1 MTLMAIGRWVLAAS
15 VLTCGCTAA
24 NAQSAPFAGLAGRW
38 NGSGTIELSD
48 GPKERLRCRASYQV
62 SHGEARLQQSLLCAS
77 DSYRFELSSDVIS
90 QQGEI
95 AGSWSEASRGISG
108 SIVGRESGGSIS
120 AVVDAPGFRARL
132 SVATKGN
139 RQSFTIASDGD
150 IRSVNISMSRD

>member
-1 MTLMAIGRWVLAAS
+1 MAIPRWFLATAI
-15 VLTCGCTAA
+15 LTCGCTAA

-48 GPKERLRCRASYQV
+48 GPKERLRCKASYQV

-90 QQGEI
+90 QQGQI
-95 AGSWSEASRGISG
+95 AGSWSEASRAVSG

-120 AVVDAPGFRARL
+120 AVVDAPGFEARL
-132 SVATKGN
+132 SLATKGN
-139 RQSFTIASDGD
+139 HQSFAITSDGY
-150 IRSVNISMSRD
+150 IRNVTISMSRD